1 MRDSVT
7 LNSHSLV
14 KEYKGNTM
22 QKVKKE
28 WVCIITT
35 SKANSPEDFFFK
47 YSYAEVSE
55 NKESSYKE

>member
-35 SKANSPEDFFFK
+35 SKANSPEDFFFLIQLC
-47 YSYAEVSE
+47 
-55 NKESSYKE
+55 

>member
-7 LNSHSLV
+7 LSSHSLV

-35 SKANSPEDFFFK
+35 SKANSPEDFF
-47 YSYAEVSE
+47 
-55 NKESSYKE
+55 